1 MSDYRILLAIDLQKE
16 FADRDN
22 DSKEYNKV
30 LGFLEQKEI
39 IELIDNAKLLDENT
53 GLIKTPMGLTSVNNL
68 SMGCKTALN
77 VAFVR
82 KHPELNISTIN
93 VTECGYNALEVIFS
107 MNVNDLSRTDV
118 SK

>member
-1 MSDYRILLAIDLQKE
+1 MNSSLNPPFEMGVAN
-16 FADRDN
+16 F
-22 DSKEYNKV
+22 
-30 LGFLEQKEI
+30 
-39 IELIDNAKLLDENT
+39 DNAKLLDENT
-53 GLIKTPMGLTSVNNL
+53 GLIKTPMGLASVNNL

-107 MNVNDLSRTDV
+107 MNVNDLLFYLGHSDSLFKCKDRKYCIDGIV
-118 SK
+118 STNLLGV